1 MQKPR
6 ISHKNSDVV
15 DNYDYCFHF
24 SFNAEV
30 DITGSEITS
39 VDDSSFI
46 VRNGEVSI
54 LESEHDS
61 DSESDQSADNS
72 VASL

>member
-1 MQKPR
+1 MVG
-6 ISHKNSDVV
+6 D
-15 DNYDYCFHF
+15 YGYCFHF

-39 VDDSSFI
+39 VGDSSFI

-54 LESEHDS
+54 LESNHDS
-61 DSESDQSADNS
+61 DSESNQSESDYS
-72 VASL
+72 SDMSW